1 MFLEARKFF
10 FIKMVLVYCC
20 TIERVEKTAGKIS
33 AACGQDCLISH
44 FLFVVVVSFCLF
56 FWCKP
61 GTLNATSCK
70 LNAFFAFIQQDV
82 RDRGNWWLFKEKL
95 PELICIIVLFLFN

>member
-1 MFLEARKFF
+1 MFLKARKIFL
-10 FIKMVLVYCC
+10 IKIVLVYCC
-20 TIERVEKTAGKIS
+20 TIARLEKTAGKIS

-44 FLFVVVVSFCLF
+44 FLFVVVI

-82 RDRGNWWLFKEKL
+82 RDRGNW
-95 PELICIIVLFLFN
+95 